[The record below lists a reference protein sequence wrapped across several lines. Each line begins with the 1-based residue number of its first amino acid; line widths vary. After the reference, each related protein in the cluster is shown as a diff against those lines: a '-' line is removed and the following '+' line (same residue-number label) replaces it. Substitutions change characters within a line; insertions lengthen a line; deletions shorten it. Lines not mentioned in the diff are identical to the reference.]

1 MPAAKAF
8 MRRRVPPPSASGSLR
23 VEGSGLSSQLPQT
36 SNHLAAARLIDNFCA
51 SIGSTKACTVVV
63 ITTSEKGE
71 TSVPTIVTR
80 VAIFKEGESFVGL
93 CPELNVSSFGDTIPE
108 AKLAVKEAIEAFIED
123 CDARGTLNEILD
135 EAGFVQDPTG
145 QWQPRVPVAE
155 EQIAVG
161 Q

>member
-1 MPAAKAF
+1 M
-8 MRRRVPPPSASGSLR
+8 
-23 VEGSGLSSQLPQT
+23 
-36 SNHLAAARLIDNFCA
+36 
-51 SIGSTKACTVVV
+51 
-63 ITTSEKGE
+63 
-71 TSVPTIVTR
+71 PTIVTR

-93 CPELNVSSFGDTIPE
+93 CSELNVSSFGDTIPE

-135 EAGFVQDPTG
+135 EAGFVQDPIG

-155 EQIAVG
+155 EHIAVG